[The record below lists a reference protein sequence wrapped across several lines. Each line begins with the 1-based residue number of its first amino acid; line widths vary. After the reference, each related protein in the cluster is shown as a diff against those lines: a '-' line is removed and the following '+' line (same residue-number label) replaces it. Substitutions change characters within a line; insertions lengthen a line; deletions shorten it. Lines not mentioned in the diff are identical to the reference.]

1 MSLSCGGQRI
11 KTGWQCM
18 HRRELQATVTVLNV
32 YKHALSSWAHP
43 GWLAASIVDVW
54 TRAGW
59 INTARRLATERQNHG
74 DSNVP
79 STWRTKFS
87 LGAAARGAASALK
100 LVRSRLT
107 SKQVAFVGISPA
119 DTNDTLTQSKDAALN
134 AASTFNEQLPAP
146 LPATSRRPRTLFAVV
161 AKT

>member
-1 MSLSCGGQRI
+1 METPTCRRHGGQSSAS
-11 KTGWQCM
+11 G
-18 HRRELQATVTVLNV
+18 LQ
-32 YKHALSSWAHP
+32 
-43 GWLAASIVDVW
+43 
-54 TRAGW
+54 
-59 INTARRLATERQNHG
+59 
-74 DSNVP
+74 
-79 STWRTKFS
+79 
-87 LGAAARGAASALK
+87 LGALRVLLSLYGHEAT
-100 LVRSRLT
+100 RLT